1 MSASQTE
8 DVNAKPEAPA
18 EHFDVLVIGAGI
30 AGIGAARGLQENC
43 PDKSYVVL
51 DAMESFGGTWHCHT
65 YPGIRSD
72 SDLYTFGYKFKP
84 WIGNPIASRE
94 AILRYLGEVI
104 DEYNL
109 DKNFRYGH
117 RVRSADWD
125 RKSQT
130 WTLRVDTGTHVQTFT
145 GNFLWMCPGYYRHA
159 KGYQPYWPDADKFE
173 GTFVHPQTWPDGL
186 NTQDKRVIVIGSGAT
201 AATLVPALAGKCK
214 SLTMLQR
221 SPTYF
226 VPAENRNRLANM
238 LREIEIDEQTI
249 HEIVRKKYVHDQ
261 GRFLQ
266 KTLTHPDEATEDL
279 LKPLREYLTQE
290 QIDEH
295 FTPKYRP
302 WHQRIAVVP
311 DGDLLKAIR
320 DGDAEIVTDHID
332 RFDETGIHLHSG
344 RHLEADIV
352 ITATGFSMN
361 VMGDIKM
368 NVDGAAV
375 DFADVITYRGF
386 MYTGVPNMA
395 AMFISYLRAASYTLK
410 VDLVVDVVTNLL
422 NHMGETGASSV
433 EVKLRPQDQGMELEP
448 LINPKIFNPGLL
460 QRHLHELP
468 KCGDKEEWRLSQ
480 DYWTEKDVL
489 PTLDFTAPEFVYS
502 KETADA

>member
-1 MSASQTE
+1 M
-8 DVNAKPEAPA
+8 
-18 EHFDVLVIGAGI
+18 
-30 AGIGAARGLQENC
+30 
-43 PDKSYVVL
+43 
-51 DAMESFGGTWHCHT
+51 
-65 YPGIRSD
+65 
-72 SDLYTFGYKFKP
+72 
-84 WIGNPIASRE
+84 
-94 AILRYLGEVI
+94 
-104 DEYNL
+104 
-109 DKNFRYGH
+109 
-117 RVRSADWD
+117 
-125 RKSQT
+125 
-130 WTLRVDTGTHVQTFT
+130 
-145 GNFLWMCPGYYRHA
+145 
-159 KGYQPYWPDADKFE
+159 
-173 GTFVHPQTWPDGL
+173 
-186 NTQDKRVIVIGSGAT
+186 IGSGAT

-249 HEIVRKKYVHDQ
+249 HEIVRKKYVYDQ

-266 KTLTHPDEATEDL
+266 KTLSHTDEATEDL
-279 LKPLREYLTQE
+279 LKPLREYLTQD

-320 DGDAEIVTDHID
+320 DGEAEIVTDHID
-332 RFDETGIHLHSG
+332 RFDETGIHLKSG
-344 RHLEADIV
+344 RHVEADIV
-352 ITATGFSMN
+352 VTATGFSMN
-361 VMGDIKM
+361 VMGDIEMK
-368 NVDGAAV
+368 VDGAAV

-410 VDLVVDVVTNLL
+410 VDLVVDVVTRLL
-422 NHMGETGASSV
+422 NHMDETGSSMV
-433 EVKLRPQDQGMELEP
+433 EVALRPQDQGMELEP

>member
-8 DVNAKPEAPA
+8 NVNTKPEAPA

-43 PDKSYVVL
+43 ANKSYVVL

-84 WIGNPIASRE
+84 WIGDPIASRE

-104 DEYNL
+104 DEYDL

-117 RVRSADWD
+117 RVQSADWD
-125 RKSQT
+125 SKSQI

-145 GNFLWMCPGYYRHA
+145 GNFLWMCPGYYRHT
-159 KGYQPYWPDADKFE
+159 KGYQPDWPDADRFE
-173 GTFVHPQTWPDGL
+173 GKFVHPQTWPDGL
-186 NTQDKRVIVIGSGAT
+186 NTKDKRVIVIGSGAT

-249 HEIVRKKYVHDQ
+249 HEIVRKKYVYDQ

-279 LKPLREYLTQE
+279 LKPLREYLSQE

-320 DGDAEIVTDHID
+320 DGEAEIVTDHID
-332 RFDETGIHLHSG
+332 RFDETGIHLKSG

-352 ITATGFSMN
+352 VTATGFSMN

-368 NVDGAAV
+368 NVDGATV

-422 NHMGETGASSV
+422 NHMDETGASTV
-433 EVKLRPQDQGMELEP
+433 EVALRPQDQGMELEP
-448 LINPKIFNPGLL
+448 LINPNIFNPGLL

-502 KETADA
+502 KETVDA

>member
-1 MSASQTE
+1 MSASQT
-8 DVNAKPEAPA
+8 DDLNAKPEAPA

-84 WIGNPIASRE
+84 WIGNPIASRD

-117 RVRSADWD
+117 RVQSADWD
-125 RKSQT
+125 SKT
-130 WTLRVDTGTHVQTFT
+130 NLWTLRVDTGTHVQTFT
-145 GNFLWMCPGYYRHA
+145 GNFLWMCPGYYQHA
-159 KGYQPYWPDADKFE
+159 KGYQPDWPDFDKFE
-173 GTFVHPQTWPDGL
+173 GTVVHPQTWPEEL
-186 NTQDKRVIVIGSGAT
+186 STKDKRVIVIGSGAT

-249 HEIVRKKYVHDQ
+249 HEIVRKKYVYDQ

-320 DGDAEIVTDHID
+320 DGEAEIVTDHID
-332 RFDETGIHLHSG
+332 RFDENGIHLKSG

-352 ITATGFSMN
+352 VTATGFSMN
-361 VMGDIKM
+361 VMGDIEM

-422 NHMGETGASSV
+422 NHMDETGASSV
-433 EVKLRPQDQGMELEP
+433 EVALRPQDQGMELEP

>member
-1 MSASQTE
+1 MSASKIE
-8 DVNAKPEAPA
+8 DAVTKPEAA
-18 EHFDVLVIGAGI
+18 TEHFDVLVIGAGI
-30 AGIGAARGLQENC
+30 AGIGAARGLQQEC
-43 PDKSYVVL
+43 PNKSYVVL
-51 DAMESFGGTWHCHT
+51 DAMENFGGTWHCHT

-72 SDLYTFGYKFKP
+72 SDLYTFGYRFKP

-94 AILRYLGEVI
+94 AILCYLGEVI
-104 DEYNL
+104 EEHDL
-109 DKNFRYGH
+109 GQNFRYGH
-117 RVRSADWD
+117 RVQSAEWD
-125 RKSQT
+125 SKSNL
-130 WTLRVDTGTHVQTFT
+130 WTLLVDTGKQVQHFT

-159 KGYQPYWPDADKFE
+159 KGYQPDWPDFDKFE
-173 GTFVHPQTWPDGL
+173 GTVVHPQTWPEDL
-186 NTQDKRVIVIGSGAT
+186 DYKDKRVIVIGSGAT
-201 AATLVPALAGKCK
+201 AATLVPALAGDCK

-238 LREIEIDEQTI
+238 LREIEIDEHTI
-249 HEIVRKKYVHDQ
+249 HEIVRRKYVYDQ

-266 KTLTHPDEATEDL
+266 KTLTHPDEAKEDL
-279 LKPLREYLTQE
+279 LAPLREYLTQK

-320 DGDAEIVTDHID
+320 DGEAEIVTDHID
-332 RFDETGIHLHSG
+332 RFDETGIHLKSG

-352 ITATGFSMN
+352 VTATGFSIN
-361 VMGDIKM
+361 VMGDIEVS
-368 NVDGAAV
+368 VDGEAV
-375 DFADVITYRGF
+375 DFADVVTYRGF

-422 NHMGETGASSV
+422 NHMEKTGASKI
-433 EVKLRPQDQGMELEP
+433 EVALRPEDQGMELEP

-468 KCGDKEEWRLSQ
+468 KCGDKEEWQLSQ

-489 PTLDFTAPEFVYS
+489 PTLDFESPEFVYE
-502 KETADA
+502 KQTEDA